1 METGVK
7 LQVGKW
13 YRRRD
18 GEVVGPVKEC
28 NFHRTG
34 KYPFVAGGSTY
45 TADGRYYYNNN
56 ATIFDLVE
64 EVPAPT
70 AQPEPP
76 AAKPVLQ
83 PIATAPKDGTDILV
97 WYDHDADP
105 SVDPDYPDSM
115 TAYALCVEF
124 GEFLAGKGFTIAKW
138 HQGSIELPE
147 ESGSVFSMP
156 PYWFSR
162 GDYACYDRA
171 CHPVYWMALPE
182 APGCE

>member
-76 AAKPVLQ
+76 AAKPAWQ
-83 PIATAPKDGTDILV
+83 PISTAPRDGTL
-97 WYDHDADP
+97 
-105 SVDPDYPDSM
+105 
-115 TAYALCVEF
+115 
-124 GEFLAGKGFTIAKW
+124 FLAWDDLVRQMAVCIWVEECQRVEPFQGTMFFTDQFGHNSDNIT
-138 HQGSIELPE
+138 H
-147 ESGSVFSMP
+147 
-156 PYWFSR
+156 
-162 GDYACYDRA
+162 
-171 CHPVYWMALPE
+171 WMALPE
-182 APGCE
+182 APGGE